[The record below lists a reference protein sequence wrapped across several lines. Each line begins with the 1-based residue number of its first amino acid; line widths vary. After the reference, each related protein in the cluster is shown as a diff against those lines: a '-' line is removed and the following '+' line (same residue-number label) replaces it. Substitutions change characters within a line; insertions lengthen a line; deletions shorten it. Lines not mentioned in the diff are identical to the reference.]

1 MIEHVLIG
9 AAVLLLL
16 SVIASKASA
25 QLGIPS
31 LLLFLFIGMLA
42 GSEGLGGI
50 YFDDAQVAQFV
61 GVVALTFI
69 LFAGGLDTNWIQIKP
84 VLGRGIILAT
94 AGVMLTAILVGGF
107 SIMVLGLNYLDGL
120 LLGAIVSSTDA
131 AAVFS
136 LLRSKKTSLK
146 GDLKPLLE
154 FESGSN
160 DPMAIFL
167 TVSLTSLIMT
177 PSQSTIEMIP
187 MFAQQMALGA
197 TMGYLS
203 GRGTTYI
210 VNRIN
215 LESNGL
221 YPVLTIAMVLLIY
234 GATVILGGNG
244 FLAVY
249 IAGITFGNSNFL
261 NKRNTISF
269 HEGLAWLMQIT
280 MFIVL
285 GLLVFPSHLIPIA
298 WIGLLISSFL
308 MFIARPV
315 AIFLLLSLSKM
326 SYREKAMVSWV
337 GLKGAVP
344 IVLATIPLLSGLSDA
359 ETIFNI
365 VFFIVMTSVLLQG
378 SSITFV
384 AKLLGVESS
393 VEAGLKP
400 FFEGEDPATPE

>member
-9 AAVLLLL
+9 TAVLLLL

-84 VLGRGIILAT
+84 VLGRGVILAT

-107 SIMVLGLNYLDGL
+107 SILVLGLNYLDGL

-136 LLRSKKTSLK
+136 LLRSKKTNLK
-146 GDLKPLLE
+146 GELKPLLE

-167 TVSLTSLIMT
+167 TVSLTSLILT
-177 PSQSTIEMIP
+177 PSQSIIDMIP

-203 GRGTTYI
+203 GKGTIYI

-234 GATVILGGNG
+234 GSTVILGGNG

-249 IAGITFGNSNFL
+249 IAGITFGNSNVL

-326 SYREKAMVSWV
+326 SYREKAMISWV

-344 IVLATIPLLSGLSDA
+344 IVLATIPLLAGLSDA

-384 AKLLGVESS
+384 AKLLGVESP
-393 VEAGLKP
+393 VG
-400 FFEGEDPATPE
+400 PELAQDDI

>member
-1 MIEHVLIG
+1 VLIG

-94 AGVMLTAILVGGF
+94 AGVILTAILVGGF

-344 IVLATIPLLSGLSDA
+344 IVLATIPLLAGLSDA

>member
-1 MIEHVLIG
+1 
-9 AAVLLLL
+9 
-16 SVIASKASA
+16 
-25 QLGIPS
+25 
-31 LLLFLFIGMLA
+31 
-42 GSEGLGGI
+42 
-50 YFDDAQVAQFV
+50 
-61 GVVALTFI
+61 
-69 LFAGGLDTNWIQIKP
+69 
-84 VLGRGIILAT
+84 
-94 AGVMLTAILVGGF
+94 
-107 SIMVLGLNYLDGL
+107 
-120 LLGAIVSSTDA
+120 
-131 AAVFS
+131 
-136 LLRSKKTSLK
+136 
-146 GDLKPLLE
+146 
-154 FESGSN
+154 
-160 DPMAIFL
+160 
-167 TVSLTSLIMT
+167 
-177 PSQSTIEMIP
+177 
-187 MFAQQMALGA
+187 
-197 TMGYLS
+197 MGYLS
-203 GRGTTYI
+203 GKGTIYI

-221 YPVLTIAMVLLIY
+221 YPVLTIATVLLIY
-234 GATVILGGNG
+234 GSTVILGGNG

-249 IAGITFGNSNFL
+249 IAGITFGNSNVL

-326 SYREKAMVSWV
+326 SYREKAMISWV

-344 IVLATIPLLSGLSDA
+344 IVLATIPLLAGLSDA

-384 AKLLGVESS
+384 AKLLGVESP
-393 VEAGLKP
+393 VG
-400 FFEGEDPATPE
+400 PELAQDDI

>member
-1 MIEHVLIG
+1 VLIG
-9 AAVLLLL
+9 TAVLLLL

-84 VLGRGIILAT
+84 VLGRGVILAT

-107 SIMVLGLNYLDGL
+107 SILILGLDYLDAL

-136 LLRSKKTSLK
+136 LLRSKKTNLK
-146 GDLKPLLE
+146 GELKPLLE

-203 GRGTTYI
+203 GKGMMYI

-234 GATVILGGNG
+234 GSTVILGGNG

-261 NKRNTISF
+261 NKRSTISF

-298 WIGLLISSFL
+298 WIGLVISAFL

-315 AIFLLLSLSKM
+315 AIFLLLSVSKM
-326 SYREKAMVSWV
+326 SYREKAMISWV

-344 IVLATIPLLSGLSDA
+344 IVLATIPLLAGLSDA

-384 AKLLGVESS
+384 AKLLGVESP
-393 VEAGLKP
+393 VG
-400 FFEGEDPATPE
+400 PELVQDDI